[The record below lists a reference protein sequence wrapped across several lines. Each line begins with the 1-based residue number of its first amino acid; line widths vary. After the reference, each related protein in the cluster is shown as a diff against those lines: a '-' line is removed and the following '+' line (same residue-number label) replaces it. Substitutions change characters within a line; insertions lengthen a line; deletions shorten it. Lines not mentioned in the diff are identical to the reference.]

1 MQNTNTNT
9 EDMVENGGYISKL
22 FLNNGKEIDIN
33 KNDIVIF
40 VGPNN
45 AGKSQALKDI
55 YEICDTKKPTI
66 VVNDIEIIKYAGD
79 IKAFLE
85 KVSTVDDHG
94 TYKNYAGLGYSFAT
108 SSITGYSTKK
118 YYGSARPL
126 FVAYLNTLNR
136 LKISDPANLISRK
149 AAKKNPIHYVAFDRT
164 YREWLSNNFKQAFGK
179 EIIPHTLN
187 CSSIPLCIGDAVKF
201 DKEFADE
208 QERQE
213 EYAAVLD
220 TYNQVQDQGDGIK
233 SFTGI
238 LLYLMLDYYCTFLID
253 EPESFLHPPQANI
266 MGRIIG
272 KTLRENQQA
281 FISTH
286 SEEII
291 KGLLDVCPE
300 RVKIVRITRE
310 EDVNEFSVLENEK
323 FNEVWN
329 DPLLK
334 YSNIMT
340 SLFHKNVIL
349 CESDSDCKLY
359 SIIENHIKQSE
370 RKYSETLF
378 IHCGGKHR
386 MAKMATALKAL
397 NVNVKLVPDIEVMND
412 ENVFKGIVEAFGVE
426 WTSIQKDY
434 NTVVSNLHSPK
445 EEIKRNDAK
454 TSINRVLDG
463 SANQVLSKG
472 EIKSIREVIAII
484 SKWDNIKKAGVA
496 SLPAGNA
503 TVSFK
508 NMDSVLRAA
517 GIFIVPVGEL
527 ECFVKEVGG
536 HGPEWANTVLETYP
550 DLDNE
555 VYDDIKKFVK
565 QFSS

>member
-1 MQNTNTNT
+1 
-9 EDMVENGGYISKL
+9 
-22 FLNNGKEIDIN
+22 
-33 KNDIVIF
+33 
-40 VGPNN
+40 
-45 AGKSQALKDI
+45 
-55 YEICDTKKPTI
+55 
-66 VVNDIEIIKYAGD
+66 
-79 IKAFLE
+79 
-85 KVSTVDDHG
+85 
-94 TYKNYAGLGYSFAT
+94 
-108 SSITGYSTKK
+108 
-118 YYGSARPL
+118 
-126 FVAYLNTLNR
+126 
-136 LKISDPANLISRK
+136 
-149 AAKKNPIHYVAFDRT
+149 
-164 YREWLSNNFKQAFGK
+164 
-179 EIIPHTLN
+179 
-187 CSSIPLCIGDAVKF
+187 
-201 DKEFADE
+201 
-208 QERQE
+208 
-213 EYAAVLD
+213 
-220 TYNQVQDQGDGIK
+220 
-233 SFTGI
+233 
-238 LLYLMLDYYCTFLID
+238 
-253 EPESFLHPPQANI
+253 

-349 CESDSDCKLY
+349 CESDSDCKFY
-359 SIIENHIKQSE
+359 SIIENYIKQLE
-370 RKYSETLF
+370 GKYSETLF

-386 MAKMATALKAL
+386 MAKTATALKAL
-397 NVNVKLVPDIEVMND
+397 NVNVKLVSDIDVMND
-412 ENVFKGIVEAFGVE
+412 EKVFKGIVEAFGVE

-454 TSINRVLDG
+454 TNINRVLD
-463 SANQVLSKG
+463 SSTNKVLSKG
-472 EIKSIREVIAII
+472 EIKSIREAIATI
-484 SKWDNIKKAGVA
+484 SKWDNIKKAGCA

-508 NMDSVLRAA
+508 KMDGILRTV
-517 GIFIVPVGEL
+517 GIYMVSVGEL
-527 ECFVKEVGG
+527 ERFVKEVGG

-555 VYDDIKKFVK
+555 VYDEVKKFVK